1 MRLPDKSANSLIWL
15 AVFLLIP
22 GLMIQS
28 PSGRFFFV
36 ALSGLVALV
45 PMIFGNAKRRVFAGV
60 VATISLLIVIG
71 TYEEFCQDQDSY
83 RERARQKLVPPGSK

>member
-15 AVFLLIP
+15 AVLLLIP

-36 ALSGLVALV
+36 ALSGLVALA
-45 PMIFGNAKRRVFAGV
+45 PLIFGTPKRRIFAGI
-60 VATISLLIVIG
+60 VAAISLTIVIG
-71 TYEEFCQDQDSY
+71 TYAEFSKDQDAY
-83 RERARQKLVPPGSK
+83 RERARQKLGSPVSR